1 MYDAKALSKRL
12 LDNAKR
18 GVEMAIEKN
27 EKDAQ
32 SGIEIELKKLNVRL
46 GD

>member
-1 MYDAKALSKRL
+1 MGNRTLIDIAKY
-12 LDNAKR
+12 

-32 SGIEIELKKLNVRL
+32 NWINAELKKLNIRL
-46 GD
+46 D